1 MSIALASS
9 STPSSLRQEP
19 LRVMVVDDSA
29 VIRGLISRWVGS
41 EPDMV
46 VAASLRT
53 GLDAVNQLDRVDPD
67 VAVLDIE
74 MPDLDGI
81 SALPRLLAK
90 KKDLVIIMASTLTRR
105 NAEISFKALSLGAAD
120 YIPKPESTREPA
132 AADIFRHDLIQKIRH
147 LGARA
152 RRVHPI
158 SPSPSLAPVIDRSRQ
173 PPIVPA
179 STAQTQLMRRGFSP
193 HAPRVLLIGSS
204 TGGPQA
210 LMSLAS
216 ELGALIDRF
225 PVLITQH
232 MPPTFTT
239 ILAEHLARSSH
250 RPALEAVDGEVIR
263 SGRIYLAPG
272 GRHMR
277 VARHGA
283 DAVIA
288 LDDGPPVNFC
298 KPAVDPLFTSAI
310 DVWHGGVTALILTGM
325 GSDGMRGG
333 KEIVAAGGNVIAQ
346 DEASSVVWGMPG
358 AAAHAGICAAVL
370 PLNQIAPKLLGLF
383 SGDRS

>member
-1 MSIALASS
+1 
-9 STPSSLRQEP
+9 
-19 LRVMVVDDSA
+19 MVVDDSA
-29 VIRGLISRWVGS
+29 VIRGLISRWVSS

-53 GLDAVNQLDRVDPD
+53 GLDAVNQIDRVNPD
-67 VAVLDIE
+67 VALLDIE
-74 MPDLDGI
+74 MPELDGI
-81 SALPRLLAK
+81 SALPLLLAK
-90 KKDLVIIMASTLTRR
+90 KRNLIIIMASTLTRR
-105 NAEISFKALSLGAAD
+105 NAEVSFKALSLGASD

-132 AADIFRHDLIQKIRH
+132 AAEIFRHDLIQKIRH
-147 LGARA
+147 LGAKVRRA
-152 RRVHPI
+152 VPA
-158 SPSPSLAPVIDRSRQ
+158 SPSPCAVPAPGRPREQSLRPALVPAPVAS
-173 PPIVPA
+173 PPIIRRA
-179 STAQTQLMRRGFSP
+179 FSTQ
-193 HAPRVLLIGSS
+193 APRALLIGSS

-210 LMSLAS
+210 LMTLVT
-216 ELGALIDRF
+216 ELGAVIDRF

-250 RPALEAVDGEVIR
+250 RLAREAVDGEIVKA
-263 SGRIYLAPG
+263 GQIYLAPG

-277 VARHGA
+277 VARNGT
-283 DAVIA
+283 DVVIA

-310 DVWHGGVTALILTGM
+310 NVWQGGVLAVVLTGM

-333 KEIVAAGGNVIAQ
+333 KEIVAAGGSVIAQ

-358 AAAHAGICAAVL
+358 AAAHAGICAAIL
-370 PLNQIAPKLLGLF
+370 PLNQIAPKLVRVF

>member
-1 MSIALASS
+1 M
-9 STPSSLRQEP
+9 RQAP
-19 LRVMVVDDSA
+19 LRVMVVDDSV
-29 VIRGLISRWVGS
+29 VIRGLIARWLGS

-53 GLDAVNQLDRVDPD
+53 GLDAVNQIERVNPD
-67 VAVLDIE
+67 VALLDIE

-81 SALPRLLAK
+81 SALPLLLAK
-90 KKDLVIIMASTLTRR
+90 KRNLIIIMASTLTRR
-105 NAEISFKALSLGAAD
+105 NAEISFKALSLGASD
-120 YIPKPESTREPA
+120 YIPKPESTREAGA
-132 AADIFRHDLIQKIRH
+132 AEIFRHDLIEKMRQ
-147 LGARA
+147 LGAKVRRA
-152 RRVHPI
+152 APA
-158 SPSPSLAPVIDRSRQ
+158 SPSSAPESALDQ
-173 PPIVPA
+173 PRELLRRPV
-179 STAQTQLMRRGFSP
+179 AQPQLMRRAFSTQ
-193 HAPRVLLIGSS
+193 APRALLIGSS

-210 LMSLAS
+210 LMAMVT
-216 ELGALIDRF
+216 ELGPVIDRF

-239 ILAEHLARSSH
+239 ILAEHLARSSR
-250 RPALEAVDGEVIR
+250 RPAREALDGEIIKA
-263 SGRIYLAPG
+263 GQIYLAPG

-277 VARHGA
+277 VARHGG

-310 DVWHGGVTALILTGM
+310 DVWQGGILAVVLTGM

-333 KEIVAAGGNVIAQ
+333 KEIVAAGGSVIAQ

-358 AAAHAGICAAVL
+358 AAANAGICAAVM
-370 PLNQIAPKLLGLF
+370 PLDQIAPKLVRLF

>member
-1 MSIALASS
+1 
-9 STPSSLRQEP
+9 
-19 LRVMVVDDSA
+19 MVVDDSV
-29 VIRGLISRWVGS
+29 VIRGMISRWVSS

-53 GLDAVNQLDRVDPD
+53 GLDAVNQIERINPD

-74 MPDLDGI
+74 MPELDGI
-81 SALPRLLAK
+81 SALPLLLAK
-90 KKDLVIIMASTLTRR
+90 KRNLIVIMASTLTRR
-105 NAEISFKALSLGAAD
+105 NAEISFKALSLGASD

-132 AADIFRHDLIQKIRH
+132 AAETFRHDLIQKIRH
-147 LGARA
+147 LGAKVRRA
-152 RRVHPI
+152 APAA
-158 SPSPSLAPVIDRSRQ
+158 PLAPVLDRAREPMPRS
-173 PPIVPA
+173 PA
-179 STAQTQLMRRGFSP
+179 APVAAPQLLRRAFSAQ
-193 HAPRVLLIGSS
+193 APRVLLIGSS

-210 LMSLAS
+210 LM
-216 ELGALIDRF
+216 ALVAEIGPVIDRF

-250 RPALEAVDGEVIR
+250 RPAREAIDGEIVKA
-263 SGRIYLAPG
+263 GNIYLAPG

-277 VARHGA
+277 VVRHGA
-283 DAVIA
+283 EAAIA

-298 KPAVDPLFTSAI
+298 KPAVDPLFASATE
-310 DVWHGGVTALILTGM
+310 VWQGGILALVLTGM

-333 KEIVAAGGNVIAQ
+333 KEVVAAGGNVIAQ

-358 AAAHAGICAAVL
+358 AAANAGICAAVL
-370 PLNQIAPKLLGLF
+370 PLNQIAPKLVRLF